1 MSDFAERIPRIAVI
15 DEEPTNLQIIKF
27 ILLEENLTCEL
38 SDYSSGADALLQLA
52 ARPVDLILLGISA
65 MQETGTQT
73 LQRLRDHPQLRE
85 IPVIALSRAQDTR
98 LQVEAFQLGA
108 VDYIISPIHPPVLI
122 YRVKRV
128 LEIRRLQQALGDRN
142 ARLERTNRQ
151 LDELLSVV
159 SHDLLAPLSSIEI
172 ICQLLTDC
180 IGEPGASPVSPDMLV
195 TRIVNQSQMARRLV
209 QNLLNT
215 HKLEE
220 GVLVPN
226 PTFFNVADLVR
237 ACTDEALAIMHAKN
251 LRFTLHVPDADFISF
266 GDRDQ
271 ISQALRNLLGNALK
285 FAQTAITVTGRVY
298 PDRVGDEPRVT
309 ITVQDDGPG
318 IRETEQGSLF
328 DKFATGDRR
337 GGGNG
342 LGLYIARK
350 MVELQGGHIA
360 LADSGEHGTTFA
372 IYLPHVFHMAQ
383 FPDLSDVAEARVLI
397 ISPNAASGQTLEGI
411 LVEGG
416 MVNVDMVHPGQVTPT
431 CLEQACE
438 LIVLDMQHLDFNWLS
453 LIRLLGSRAGGIPW
467 MVLAHDED
475 RRAIDEV
482 AQHAMLP
489 LRLPLDPLTF
499 LQAVGEQLAEQRMMA
514 AQEEKVAGSRLS

>member
-1 MSDFAERIPRIAVI
+1 MSEMAQRIPRIAVV

-38 SDYSSGADALLQLA
+38 SLYSSAADALFQLTA
-52 ARPVDLILLGISA
+52 KPVDLILLGVSPKHD
-65 MQETGTQT
+65 TGLPT
-73 LQRLRDHPQLRE
+73 LQRLREHPQLGE
-85 IPVIALSRAQDTR
+85 VPVIVLSRTTDAR
-98 LQVEAFQLGA
+98 LQVEAFQFGA
-108 VDYIISPIHPPVLI
+108 VDFIVNPIHPPVLI
-122 YRVKRV
+122 YRIKRV

-142 ARLERTNRQ
+142 ERLERTNRQ

-215 HKLEE
+215 HKIEE
-220 GVLVPN
+220 GVLVSN
-226 PTFFNVADLVR
+226 PTFFNVADLLR
-237 ACTDEALAIMHAKN
+237 GCTDEALAIMHAKN

-285 FAQTAITVTGRVY
+285 FAQTAITVTGRVF
-298 PDRVGDEPRVT
+298 PAPTGQSGVT

-360 LADSGEHGTTFA
+360 LADSSEQGTTFA
-372 IYLPHVFHMAQ
+372 IHLPHVFHMAE

-397 ISPNAASGQTLEGI
+397 ISPHTASGQTMEGI

-416 MVNVDMVHPGQVTPT
+416 MVHVDVVNPERVTAAS
-431 CLEQACE
+431 LEQACE
-438 LIVLDMQHLDFNWLS
+438 LIVVDLQHLDFNWVS
-453 LIRLLGSRAGGIPW
+453 LMRLLGQRAGGIPW

-482 AQHAMLP
+482 AQHAMIP
-489 LRLPLDPLTF
+489 LHMPLDPLTF
-499 LQAVGEQLAEQRMMA
+499 LQEVGDLLAEQRIVA
-514 AQEEKVAGSRLS
+514 AQEAKVAGSRIR

>member
-1 MSDFAERIPRIAVI
+1 MSEIAERIPRIAVI

-27 ILLEENLTCEL
+27 ILLEESLTCEL
-38 SDYSSGADALLQLA
+38 SLYSSMTDALFQLA
-52 ARPVDLILLGISA
+52 AAPVDLVLLGVSPRPDA
-65 MQETGTQT
+65 GMPS
-73 LQRLRDHPQLRE
+73 LQRLTEHPQLRHT
-85 IPVIALSRAQDTR
+85 PVIVLSQTTDARM
-98 LQVEAFQLGA
+98 QVEAFQRGA
-108 VDYIISPIHPPVLI
+108 VDFIINPIHPPVLI
-122 YRVKRV
+122 HRVKRV
-128 LEIRRLQQALGDRN
+128 LEIRRLQQELGDRN
-142 ARLERTNRQ
+142 ERLERTNRQ

-180 IGEPGASPVSPDMLV
+180 IGEPGVSPVSPDMLV

-220 GVLVPN
+220 GVLVAT
-226 PTFFNVADLVR
+226 PTFFNVADLLR
-237 ACTDEALAIMHAKN
+237 GCTDEALAIMHAKN
-251 LRFTLHVPDADFISF
+251 LRFTLHVPDAEFISF

-285 FAQTAITVTGRVY
+285 FAQTAITVTGKVF
-298 PDRVGDEPRVT
+298 PDGPAGAPRVT

-342 LGLYIARK
+342 LGLYITRK

-360 LADSGEHGTTFA
+360 LADSGEQGTTFA
-372 IYLPHVFHMAQ
+372 IHLPHVFHMAQ

-397 ISPNAASGQTLEGI
+397 ISPLTASAQTMEGI

-416 MVNVDMVHPGQVTPT
+416 MVNVDVATPDQVTAA
-431 CLEQACE
+431 CLARACE
-438 LIVLDMQHLDFNWLS
+438 LIVLDLHQLDFNWVS
-453 LIRLLGSRAGGIPW
+453 LMRLLAQHAGGIPW
-467 MVLAHDED
+467 MVLAHEAD

-482 AQHAMLP
+482 AQHAMIP
-489 LRLPLDPLTF
+489 LRTPLDPLMF
-499 LQAVGEQLAEQRMMA
+499 LQSVGDLLADQRMVA
-514 AQEEKVAGSRLS
+514 AQEAMVAGSRIS